1 MEAGKR
7 PGKQRMEAGS
17 RPAEDRMEAG
27 NRPVPVRLEED
38 PVAAL
43 SEEKPVASLIEQNR
57 SRGANP
63 DGWTAGVRWKR
74 EADIPD
80 RVYFRALEALNKAR
94 L

>member
-7 PGKQRMEAGS
+7 PEEQ
-17 RPAEDRMEAG
+17 RMEAG
-27 NRPVPVRLEED
+27 NRPVPPRLEED
-38 PVAAL
+38 PLAAR
-43 SEEKPVASLIEQNR
+43 SEENLVASLMEQNR

-80 RVYFRALEALNKAR
+80 RVYFRALEAMQEAGP
-94 L
+94 